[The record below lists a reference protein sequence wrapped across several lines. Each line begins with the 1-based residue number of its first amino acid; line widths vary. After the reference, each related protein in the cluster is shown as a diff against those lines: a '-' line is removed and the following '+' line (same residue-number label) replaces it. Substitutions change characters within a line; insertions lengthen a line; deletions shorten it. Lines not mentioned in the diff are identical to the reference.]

1 MKPGDDKELN
11 TTHRAVL
18 TGSVVVSAF
27 ADALRVHPPIPE
39 KETAK
44 DKDKEK
50 EKERLVKVEEDMD
63 ISEHGAPSHLKQP
76 PLTSSGTGT
85 GPGMSTRKKE
95 ANMHAPHHCNKHLI
109 NSSELWGP
117 VLVVCKSQ
125 DIRAWEEGLGAVFRS
140 KNGGQKSVEPYND
153 IKHQLDKSQM
163 DIDGMNSSSK
173 GVYDEVINSG
183 SGGQSASSS
192 SSSSAGHAES
202 RIQFVGYYGSD
213 SDRAKIRAY
222 ITPNEGDP
230 MGTGPGVWGGL
241 YSERSP
247 CHVMIANYESFLSD
261 ISDFSTILWHSVV
274 FDSPWGLLSNTHSSK
289 AGSYASFTNDITHLK
304 CRHRI
309 YSSSSLSN
317 KHVPSNINSLCSSL
331 SPGKNASKQSRG
343 DGSSSQ
349 EGKVCVLPDLIA
361 CAIMLFPALQNIVQF
376 LSDGDDITAAVADSQ
391 PGACYFFPS
400 SCTVLLGLCLP
411 MIVWVPTAMNS
422 NYCLDSISST
432 HHASCSASSV
442 LTNFLTHFSFEL
454 VHSSIINALC
464 LV

>member
-1 MKPGDDKELN
+1 MKSGDDRELN

-27 ADALRVHPPIPE
+27 ADALRVHPSVPE

-44 DKDKEK
+44 EKEK
-50 EKERLVKVEEDMD
+50 EKEKGRVVKVEEDMD
-63 ISEHGAPSHLKQP
+63 ICEHGAPLHLKQP
-76 PLTSSGTGT
+76 PLTSTSTGT

-95 ANMHAPHHCNKHLI
+95 TNMHAPHHCNKHLI

-140 KNGGQKSVEPYND
+140 KNGGQKSAEPYND
-153 IKHQLDKSQM
+153 IKHQVDKSHM
-163 DIDGMNSSSK
+163 DIDGMSSSSK
-173 GVYDEVINSG
+173 GVYDEVMNSSG
-183 SGGQSASSS
+183 SGQSASL
-192 SSSSAGHAES
+192 SSSAGCAES

-331 SPGKNASKQSRG
+331 SPGKSASKQSRS

-361 CAIMLFPALQNIVQF
+361 CATMLFPALQNIVQF
-376 LSDGDDITAAVADSQ
+376 LSDGDDIAAAVADSQ
-391 PGACYFFPS
+391 PGVYHSTPS
-400 SCTVLLGLCLP
+400 SCTLLLDLFQP
-411 MIVWVPTAMNS
+411 MIVWVPTAMRSYN
-422 NYCLDSISST
+422 CLESIPST

-442 LTNFLTHFSFEL
+442 LTNFHSHLPFEL
-454 VHSSIINALC
+454 AHSSIINGRC
-464 LV
+464 LF

>member
-1 MKPGDDKELN
+1 MISILNLATIAMNLGDDRELN

-18 TGSVVVSAF
+18 TGSVVVGAF
-27 ADALRVHPPIPE
+27 TDALRVHPSIPE
-39 KETAK
+39 EETAK
-44 DKDKEK
+44 EKDKEK
-50 EKERLVKVEEDMD
+50 EKERVVKVEEDMD
-63 ISEHGAPSHLKQP
+63 IFEHGAPSHLKLAPPPLP
-76 PLTSSGTGT
+76 PLTGTGA
-85 GPGMSTRKKE
+85 GPAMSTRKKE
-95 ANMHAPHHCNKHLI
+95 TNMYAPHHCNKHLI

-140 KNGGQKSVEPYND
+140 KNGSPRSAEAYND
-153 IKHQLDKSQM
+153 IKHQVDKSLTT
-163 DIDGMNSSSK
+163 IDGMSSSSR
-173 GVYDEVINSG
+173 GVCDEVINSG
-183 SGGQSASSS
+183 SSGQSSSS
-192 SSSSAGHAES
+192 SSSSAGCAES

-331 SPGKNASKQSRG
+331 SPGKSASKQSRG
-343 DGSSSQ
+343 DDSRSQ

-361 CAIMLFPALQNIVQF
+361 CATMLFPALQNIVQF
-376 LSDGDDITAAVADSQ
+376 LSDGDDITASVADSQ
-391 PGACYFFPS
+391 PGVYHSTS
-400 SCTVLLGLCLP
+400 SSFTVLLCFCLP
-411 MIVWVPTAMNS
+411 MIV
-422 NYCLDSISST
+422 
-432 HHASCSASSV
+432 
-442 LTNFLTHFSFEL
+442 
-454 VHSSIINALC
+454 
-464 LV
+464 